1 MATFRIPVQCQ
12 QKIREL
18 ASAKLCECRDAVGKI
33 DTEKLKLLVGSA
45 LRVKYPDDAK
55 LVQQHGFN
63 VAIHETVEEYIRSS
77 KEAYPIHHR
86 EQVEFERAQRVRAR
100 QRRIVSYT
108 DAAGLIVHKERRFLS
123 KAELLKVVA
132 HYEAIRQG
140 AQDVIDW
147 CRAAWEQ
154 MDLMGLGDDA
164 IVGDVLGS
172 DDDDEATGTDR

>member
-1 MATFRIPVQCQ
+1 MGTFRIPVQCQ

-18 ASAKLCECRDAVGKI
+18 ASVNLCECRDVTGKI
-33 DTEKLKLLVGSA
+33 DTEKLKVLVGAS
-45 LRVKYPDDAK
+45 LRARYPDDAK
-55 LVQQHGFN
+55 LVQQHGYS
-63 VAIHETVEEYIRSS
+63 VSIAQTVEEYIRSS

-86 EQVEFERAQRVRAR
+86 EQEVFEQAQRVRAR

-147 CRAAWEQ
+147 CQAAWEQ
-154 MDLMGLGDDA
+154 MDLMGLGDEA
-164 IVGDVLGS
+164 IVGDVLGVEEEE
-172 DDDDEATGTDR
+172 DATGTEG